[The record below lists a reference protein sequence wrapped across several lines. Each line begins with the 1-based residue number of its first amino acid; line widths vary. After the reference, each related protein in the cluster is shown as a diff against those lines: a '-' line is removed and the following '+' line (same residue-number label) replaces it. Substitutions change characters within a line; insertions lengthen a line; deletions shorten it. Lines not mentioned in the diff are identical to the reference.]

1 MRFARMK
8 RGPSD
13 GPDQATIDELTRL
26 LRAGAFLETAAAAID
41 VTSATLR
48 NWLRYARKG
57 DTRYQPVA
65 RAIQQALA
73 EFETRTQECVTAAA
87 EGGDW
92 KAAAWLLEK
101 RFPKRWGAMA
111 QGGDDDLDDEARALV
126 VHLAPVKT
134 EATS

>member
-1 MRFARMK
+1 MK
-8 RGPSD
+8 RGPND

-57 DTRYQPVA
+57 DKRYEPVA
-65 RAIQQALA
+65 RAIQQACA
-73 EFETRTQECVTAAA
+73 EFEYRTQLCVNAAA
-87 EGGDW
+87 EDGDW

-111 QGGDDDLDDEARALV
+111 QGEELDDEEDL
-126 VHLAPVKT
+126 T
-134 EATS
+134 FDWEASHTAAA